1 MHIMEGFLPWQWCL
15 VWWIIALPCVMLGI
29 YQLKKVMA
37 SDRDALPLLGVT
49 GGFIFILSSLKLP
62 SVTGSCSHPTGTG
75 LSTIS
80 FGPWITALVCAIVLL
95 FQSLFLAHGGLSVLG
110 ANIVSMG
117 IVGPLVGYGVYRL
130 LRDTSINIY
139 ITVFLVCA
147 LADLFTYVMTSI
159 ELALAYPAET
169 GGIVSSFILFMGI
182 FAITQIP
189 LAIVEGVVLA
199 LVFKYIVA
207 LKPDILIRL
216 GIFSKEKID
225 AARSE
230 SLMVYKYT
238 LEILTVIAI
247 GAFCALFLYTS
258 ATMNGAEFAGSDNV
272 GSGLVAELSGIPLEN
287 FQPLIPQWEPPSGE
301 IESALF
307 ALQAA
312 FGGILVGGV
321 FGYWMGQKKA

>member
-1 MHIMEGFLPWQWCL
+1 MHIMEGFLPLQWCI
-15 VWWIIALPCVMLGI
+15 VWWVIALPCLILGI
-29 YQLKKVMA
+29 YQLKKVVDL
-37 SDRDALPLLGVT
+37 DREALPLLGVT

-80 FGPWITALVCAIVLL
+80 FGPWITAVVCAIVLV
-95 FQSLFLAHGGLSVLG
+95 FQSLFLAHGGFSVLG

-130 LRDTSINIY
+130 LRNTSINIF

-147 LADLFTYVMTSI
+147 LADMFTYVMTSL

-169 GGIVSSFILFMGI
+169 GGVVSSFMLFMGI

-216 GIFSKEKID
+216 KIFSEKQINE
-225 AARSE
+225 ARSE
-230 SLMVYKYT
+230 
-238 LEILTVIAI
+238 I
-247 GAFCALFLYTS
+247 
-258 ATMNGAEFAGSDNV
+258 
-272 GSGLVAELSGIPLEN
+272 
-287 FQPLIPQWEPPSGE
+287 
-301 IESALF
+301 
-307 ALQAA
+307 
-312 FGGILVGGV
+312 
-321 FGYWMGQKKA
+321 

>member
-117 IVGPLVGYGVYRL
+117 IVGPLVGYGIYRL
-130 LRDTSINIY
+130 LRGTSINIY

-147 LADLFTYVMTSI
+147 IADLFTYVMTSL

-169 GGIVSSFILFMGI
+169 GGVVSSFILFMGI

-216 GIFSKEKID
+216 GVFSEKQIN
-225 AARSE
+225 S
-230 SLMVYKYT
+230 
-238 LEILTVIAI
+238 
-247 GAFCALFLYTS
+247 
-258 ATMNGAEFAGSDNV
+258 AGSD
-272 GSGLVAELSGIPLEN
+272 I
-287 FQPLIPQWEPPSGE
+287 
-301 IESALF
+301 
-307 ALQAA
+307 
-312 FGGILVGGV
+312 
-321 FGYWMGQKKA
+321 

>member
-130 LRDTSINIY
+130 LRYTSINIY
-139 ITVFLVCA
+139 ITVFMVCA
-147 LADLFTYVMTSI
+147 IADLFTYVMTSL

-230 SLMVYKYT
+230 
-238 LEILTVIAI
+238 I
-247 GAFCALFLYTS
+247 
-258 ATMNGAEFAGSDNV
+258 
-272 GSGLVAELSGIPLEN
+272 
-287 FQPLIPQWEPPSGE
+287 
-301 IESALF
+301 
-307 ALQAA
+307 
-312 FGGILVGGV
+312 
-321 FGYWMGQKKA
+321 

>member
-29 YQLKKVMA
+29 YQLKKVLA

-80 FGPWITALVCAIVLL
+80 FGPWITALVCSIVLL

-117 IVGPLVGYGVYRL
+117 IVGPLVGYGIYRL
-130 LRDTSINIY
+130 LRDTSVNMY
-139 ITVFLVCA
+139 ITIFLVCA
-147 LADLFTYVMTSI
+147 LADLFTYVMTSL

-169 GGIVSSFILFMGI
+169 GGIASSFILFMGI

-189 LAIVEGVVLA
+189 LAIVEGIVLA

-216 GIFSKEKID
+216 GVFSKEKIE
-225 AARSE
+225 A
-230 SLMVYKYT
+230 
-238 LEILTVIAI
+238 
-247 GAFCALFLYTS
+247 
-258 ATMNGAEFAGSDNV
+258 AGS
-272 GSGLVAELSGIPLEN
+272 
-287 FQPLIPQWEPPSGE
+287 E
-301 IESALF
+301 I
-307 ALQAA
+307 
-312 FGGILVGGV
+312 
-321 FGYWMGQKKA
+321 

>member
-1 MHIMEGFLPWQWCL
+1 
-15 VWWIIALPCVMLGI
+15 MLGI

-230 SLMVYKYT
+230 S
-238 LEILTVIAI
+238 
-247 GAFCALFLYTS
+247 
-258 ATMNGAEFAGSDNV
+258 
-272 GSGLVAELSGIPLEN
+272 
-287 FQPLIPQWEPPSGE
+287 
-301 IESALF
+301 
-307 ALQAA
+307 
-312 FGGILVGGV
+312 
-321 FGYWMGQKKA
+321 